1 MYTDPDELLPQHRHL
16 LMVDKDE
23 LCGGTLS
30 EQRTWI
36 VRMKAAKKAMARH
49 ADDESGGDIED

>member
-1 MYTDPDELLPQHRHL
+1 MNFYHSTDTC

-49 ADDESGGDIED
+49 ADDKLRGDVEN

>member
-1 MYTDPDELLPQHRHL
+1 MYTDPDKLLPQHQHL

-30 EQRTWI
+30 EQRMWI
-36 VRMKAAKKAMARH
+36 VRMKAAKKAMARF
-49 ADDESGGDIED
+49 ANDENGGDIED